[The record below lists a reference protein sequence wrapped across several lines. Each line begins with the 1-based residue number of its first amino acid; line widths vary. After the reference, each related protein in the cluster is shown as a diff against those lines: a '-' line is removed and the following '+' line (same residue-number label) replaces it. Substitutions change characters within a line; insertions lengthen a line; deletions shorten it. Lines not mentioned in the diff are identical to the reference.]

1 MNRLAWF
8 CGKWDLSSAG
18 WRWGGAWVTWF
29 VVVLA
34 VVAVAERVGKSRKWI
49 VDVERGVINP
59 TLRSVIDVCRVLD
72 FSLSVSKQKRPAGSV
87 DLLALVLGR
96 IDGGRRA

>member
-1 MNRLAWF
+1 M
-8 CGKWDLSSAG
+8 
-18 WRWGGAWVTWF
+18 TWF

-59 TLRSVIDVCRVLD
+59 TLRSVIDVCRV
-72 FSLSVSKQKRPAGSV
+72 